1 MRRRPTLG
9 SGRRAVALAAVV
21 AALGLAG
28 CGAAPSA
35 STVATATPR
44 ASAQPSGPGPVV
56 TPLPPGAFTF
66 DLPAGWVAV
75 PIAGSHDALLATL
88 RSQNAAFAESLA
100 ARLDN
105 LSDTTTYVAL
115 DASPGAVAKGELVTL
130 IVTEVAL
137 PLDVSL
143 QTFAT
148 TIQGQVK
155 QLVEG
160 DVELRK
166 ILVTAGQ
173 AYSMAYTAPV
183 TRSDG
188 KPAAAAVTQV
198 LYVVPGRGYVMT
210 FAVPPARANDY
221 AQAVA
226 EIATSFTIRI

>member
-9 SGRRAVALAAVV
+9 SGHRAAALAALV
-21 AALGLAG
+21 AALALAG

-35 STVATATPR
+35 SPVATATPGT
-44 ASAQPSGPGPVV
+44 SAQPSGSAPGV
-56 TPLPPGAFTF
+56 TPLPPGAFAF

-75 PIAGSHDALLATL
+75 PIAGSHDVLLATL

-100 ARLDN
+100 ARLEN
-105 LSDTTTYVAL
+105 LSDTTTYLAL
-115 DASPGAVAKGELVTL
+115 DASPPAVANGDLATLV
-130 IVTEVAL
+130 VTEVAL

-143 QTFAT
+143 QTFAK

-160 DVELRK
+160 DVELRE

-183 TRSDG
+183 TRPDG
-188 KPAAAAVTQV
+188 KPASAAVTQV
-198 LYVVPGRGYVMT
+198 LYVLPGRGYVMT
-210 FAVPPARANDY
+210 FAVPPARADDY

-226 EIATSFTIRI
+226 DIATSFTIRV